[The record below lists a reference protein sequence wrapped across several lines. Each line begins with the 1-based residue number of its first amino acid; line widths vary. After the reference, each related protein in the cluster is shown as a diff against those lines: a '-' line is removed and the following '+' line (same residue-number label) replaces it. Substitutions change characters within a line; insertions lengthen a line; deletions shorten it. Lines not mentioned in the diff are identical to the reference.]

1 MPLVRGRI
9 LAEVE
14 LAGRAKRTLD
24 VLVWM
29 STVSDQDKQALDNLE
44 VLRTYLASMR
54 PREAEIRVWV
64 PLHLTETMNA
74 FIGLGISF
82 VPIAVKPADGK
93 LRDRL
98 KADAEM
104 SDAVST
110 GLAVDADCLVT
121 DRADWFP
128 FIEDVEKF
136 GILMMDCGFL
146 LRYAEVFACGHD
158 IPWSFQYQVW
168 NQPWNTF
175 YVFAEQPT
183 FKAGIDLLRCAF
195 SKGASAEAQETGRSL
210 VYNRTSNL
218 CFTRDRLEFYGIQ
231 RLASRRNNWKRQE
244 FGFEIPYYLNVFYLL
259 IYGAF
264 DHAALF
270 VSQLLNL
277 GLSPRQVGATYERF
291 LEKLEKKSPAVHAV
305 FNSQSNIEFMERI
318 GALRHFA
325 AHRGSI
331 TPTKVV
337 EKLDPEPTDE
347 ELDARIKAT
356 GRDDLEA
363 MLPEGTARE
372 QFRAMARSIARAEIY
387 EEKTILED
395 VVPIEING
403 KSYFIHPLTDTEWN
417 FSRTIGFLN
426 AIFDECSRCF

>member
-9 LAEVE
+9 LPEVE
-14 LAGRAKRTLD
+14 LAGRAKRGLD
-24 VLVWM
+24 VLVWL
-29 STVSDQDKQALDNLE
+29 STLSDQDMRALDNLE
-44 VLRTYLASMR
+44 VLRIYLDSMTL
-54 PREAEIRVWV
+54 REAEIRLWV
-64 PLHLTETMNA
+64 PAHLIQTMKA
-74 FIGLGISF
+74 LVELGVNF
-82 VPIAVKPADGK
+82 APIAVKPADQK

-98 KADAEM
+98 KADGEM

-110 GLAVDADCLVT
+110 ALAVDADCLVT
-121 DRADWFP
+121 DHADWFP
-128 FIEDVEKF
+128 FIEDVEKLW
-136 GILMMDCGFL
+136 ILMMDCGFL
-146 LRYAEVFACGHD
+146 LRYAEVFVRGHD

-175 YVFAEQPT
+175 YVFAEQHT
-183 FKAGIDLLRCAF
+183 FKPGIDLLHCAF

-210 VYNRTSNL
+210 VYNRTTNL

-231 RLASRRNNWKRQE
+231 RLASRRNGWKRQE

-277 GLSPRQVGATYERF
+277 GLSPRQVGATYKGF
-291 LEKLEKKSPAVHAV
+291 LEKLETKSPSVHAV
-305 FNSQSNIEFMERI
+305 FTSQTNTEFMERV

-337 EKLDPEPTDE
+337 EKLDPEPTVE
-347 ELDARIKAT
+347 ELDARIKAS
-356 GRDDLEA
+356 GRDDLET
-363 MLPEGTARE
+363 MLPEGKERE
-372 QFRAMARSIARAEIY
+372 EFRAMARSIARAEIF

-417 FSRTIGFLN
+417 FSRTLAFLN
-426 AIFDECSRCF
+426 AIFNECSGCI